1 MTDQFNINIGNV
13 QKTLFLPLWGRA
25 METRKKRP
33 MLIDETA
40 ARIIDQVEY
49 DFSQMASKLDELSQ
63 IAWIRRAMICDR
75 VVKNFLK
82 SHPQGTIVNI
92 GCGLDT
98 TFERV
103 DNGTL
108 QWYDLDLED
117 VIDLR
122 RRFIKESDRRRFI
135 ASSFLETEWLKG
147 IEVNENVLFIAAGVF
162 YYFKEEDI
170 KGFIIRLMDAY
181 PGSEV
186 LFDVSSPIGV
196 RMANKKVI
204 ESAGLDEKSY
214 LIWGLADKKDILRW
228 DPRIEMIGVYYF
240 FRTLRI
246 GLRNFL
252 MGMLSDLLGIQFIIH
267 LRSIKERRCDIQNTT

>member
-1 MTDQFNINIGNV
+1 MTNRFDINLGNV

-33 MLIDETA
+33 MLVDEAA
-40 ARIIDQVEY
+40 ARIIDQVDY
-49 DFSQMASKLDELSQ
+49 DFSQMASKLDDLSQ

-103 DNGTL
+103 DNGSL
-108 QWYDLDLED
+108 RWYDLDLED

-122 RRFIKESDRRRFI
+122 RRFINESERRRFI

-147 IEVNENVLFIAAGVF
+147 IAINGNVLFIAAGVF

-181 PGSEV
+181 PGSEI

-196 RMANKKVI
+196 RIANKKVI

-214 LIWGLADKKDILRW
+214 LIWGLADKKDILKW

-252 MGMLSDLLGIQFIIH
+252 MGMLSDLLGIQYIIH
-267 LRSIKERRCDIQNTT
+267 LRSAG